1 MVIEIGLDELMGKDV
16 IFQNKG
22 YEGWA
27 IWKYIVEH
35 EDTLPAEI
43 FPAIFISVRKESGIK
58 KIFRLLAKGDCQ
70 TIVFNVMNVRDRF
83 EIVDPQSEQ
92 SSRNGDFGK
101 ANTRI
106 ENISPDIL
114 QYPNDLGGGYCGG
127 CPVVSYFR
135 KVVWSGEYSIISD
148 ADVVEQ
154 TKFMPCFM
162 DLCKSSR
169 CYDTYR
175 SIINDGYRLDLQE
188 NQMIMIDVLD
198 GKYVPQEGKHRVCAL
213 KRNNY
218 LGKIPARITYSS
230 RSINQKSYFPVK
242 SVPTDFSMNEYYKC
256 YEYYGLSRDEV
267 LDYLSDQNKSLC
279 EMIVE
284 KQCINE
290 SVFE

>member
-16 IFQNKG
+16 IFQNRG

-58 KIFRLLAKGDCQ
+58 KIFRLAKGDCQ
-70 TIVFNVMNVRDRF
+70 TVIFNVMNVRDRF
-83 EIVDPQSEQ
+83 EIVDHQSEQ
-92 SSRNGDFGK
+92 SSRDDYFGK
-101 ANTRI
+101 TNTRI
-106 ENISPDIL
+106 EHISPDIL
-114 QYPNDLGGGYCGG
+114 QYPNGLGGGYCGG

-135 KVVWSGEYSIISD
+135 EVVWSGEYNILSD

-154 TKFMPCFM
+154 TKFIPYFI

-175 SIINDGYRLDLQE
+175 SIVNDGYRLDLQE
-188 NQMIMIDVLD
+188 NQMIIIDVLD

-213 KRNNY
+213 KRYDYN
-218 LGKIPARITYSS
+218 GKIPARITYTS
-230 RSINQKSYFPVK
+230 RSINQKSYFAVK
-242 SVPTDFSMNEYYKC
+242 YVPTDLSMDEYYKC
-256 YEYYGLSRDEV
+256 YESYGLNRNDV
-267 LDYLSDQNKSLC
+267 LDYLTDQNKSLC
-279 EMIVE
+279 KMIVE
-284 KQCINE
+284 KQHI
-290 SVFE
+290 